1 MSPPQSI
8 RLESI
13 VAQSENLLSTE
24 LDGET
29 ILMSLERSAYYGL
42 DSTAQRIWSLIARP
56 CRVADLCDQLI
67 AEYAVQPEAC
77 RRDVP
82 AFLAELSREGLV
94 RVLPEGA
101 G

>member
-1 MSPPQSI
+1 MSQSQPI
-8 RLESI
+8 GLNSI
-13 VAQSENLLSTE
+13 VAQAERLLSTK

-42 DSTAQRIWSLIARP
+42 DTTAQRIWSLIATP

-94 RVLPEGA
+94 RLLPEGA
-101 G
+101 A